1 MLFNSIEF
9 LIFLPIV
16 ITAYFLIP
24 TRRFRY
30 MMLLVASYYF
40 YMSWNPVY
48 VILILASTIV
58 TYITGFYI
66 GKAGKKAKKRFYVIL
81 CMALNLGLLLLFKYF
96 NFFNQSISVFFKQF
110 NIAWGVPNFE
120 VIMKMILEYMPMGE
134 GIPDFKLLLPVG
146 ISFYTLQALS
156 YTFDVY
162 RGDKE
167 PEKDFFIFALYV
179 SFFPQLV
186 AGPIERSWHLL
197 PQFDNMYGFDYK
209 RVTSGMKLM
218 AWGYFKKVVVADK
231 CAIFVDAVY
240 GDVHQ
245 FTGLTL
251 IIATVLF
258 AFQIYC
264 DFAGYTD
271 IAIGSAEIMG
281 FRLMKNFE
289 RPYFSKSV
297 AELWRRWHMSLMN
310 WFRDY
315 MYISMGG
322 NRVSRWRHRFNVL
335 ATFTMSGLWHGANWT
350 FVIWGF
356 MNGLMIV
363 ISAMTQKMRDRFK
376 GIIGLDKLPALD
388 RFWKVLVTFSL
399 FCFGAI
405 FFRSENLSD
414 ALYVVMNLFNGLG
427 SQLMNITTYS
437 LDIGMSAP
445 KAVSMVVSIAILE
458 TVHYFQRTGSVREK
472 VSRLPIYA
480 RFGLYYGLIMWIIV
494 FGEFDQKVFYYFQF

>member
-16 ITAYFLIP
+16 IVLYFLIP
-24 TRRFRY
+24 KRRFRY
-30 MMLLVASYYF
+30 LMLLVASYYF
-40 YMSWNPVY
+40 YMSWNPKY
-48 VILILASTIV
+48 IFLILASTVV
-58 TYITGFYI
+58 TYVTGFYI
-66 GKAGKKAKKRFYVIL
+66 GGAGTKARKRFFVVLSI
-81 CMALNLGLLLLFKYF
+81 ALNLGLLILFKYF
-96 NFFNQSISVFFKQF
+96 NFFNQSLAAVFEQF
-110 NIAWGVPNFE
+110 NMAW
-120 VIMKMILEYMPMGE
+120 
-134 GIPDFKLLLPVG
+134 GIPDFSFLLPVG

-197 PQFDNMYGFDYK
+197 PQFDKMYGFDYK

-218 AWGYFKKVVVADK
+218 AWGYFKKVVIADK
-231 CAIFVDAVY
+231 CAILVDAVY
-240 GDVHQ
+240 GDVHS

-281 FRLMKNFE
+281 FKLMKNFE
-289 RPYFSKSV
+289 RPYFSKSI

-315 MYISMGG
+315 MYIAMGG

-335 ATFTMSGLWHGANWT
+335 STFTMSGLWHGADWT

-363 ISAMTQKMRDRFK
+363 VSAMTQEARDRVKAFI
-376 GIIGLDKLPALD
+376 GINRFPALD

-405 FFRSENLSD
+405 FFRAENISD
-414 ALYVVMNLFNGLG
+414 AFYVVMNLFNDLG
-427 SQLMNITTYS
+427 GQLMNITSYS
-437 LDIGMSAP
+437 LDIGMSGA
-445 KAVSMVVSIAILE
+445 KAVSMMVSIIILE

-472 VSRLPIYA
+472 LSRKPIYL
-480 RFGLYYGLIMWIIV
+480 RFAVYYGLIIWIII